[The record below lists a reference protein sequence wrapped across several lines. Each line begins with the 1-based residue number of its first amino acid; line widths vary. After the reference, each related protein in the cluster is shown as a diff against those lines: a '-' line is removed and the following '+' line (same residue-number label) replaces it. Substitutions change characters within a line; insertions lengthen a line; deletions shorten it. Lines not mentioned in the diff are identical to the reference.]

1 MESKVLKQVT
11 HSIFEFFN
19 VNKPQVVS
27 GTQEHLDSVEIISAK
42 EGPGMREGSW
52 AYMLG
57 PWKPKKMTEW
67 EVHQLAP

>member
-1 MESKVLKQVT
+1 MKWYYERKISFIDFIMESKVLKQVT

-42 EGPGMREGSW
+42 EGPGMREGS
-52 AYMLG
+52 
-57 PWKPKKMTEW
+57 
-67 EVHQLAP
+67 